1 MFETQIHWE
10 RPRSKAY
17 RRTAIGFGLSAI
29 GLGALCVDNVL
40 ELGYILSFAPELRKL
55 LLNPF
60 WRLGV
65 GGAITG
71 LTFLG
76 SYLLWLR
83 FDTST
88 WARASTLSLIMN
100 GTHVAFWFV
109 ANHAELGIPAQ
120 NIEHAWLRQQIS
132 QIMNWPELACWIVL
146 IRELNRIA
154 KVYDS
159 PDVEHARF
167 AAYPG
172 FVVLGMIVAV
182 LIAGVLTD
190 WTVWPLERV
199 VWLSP
204 MDSLMLATATTMI
217 MLAACLQMTL
227 ACWRSARLS
236 RILAKHAA
244 ENEQDPA
251 EHAWTVDHFDEDPW
265 GTRGDT
271 ADYPIW

>member
-1 MFETQIHWE
+1 MLDSQIHWD
-10 RPRSKAY
+10 RPHSKAF
-17 RRTAIGFGLSAI
+17 RRAAIGFGLSAI
-29 GLGALCVDNVL
+29 GLGALCADNVL

-83 FDTST
+83 FDTSK
-88 WARASTLSLIMN
+88 WARASTLLLIMN
-100 GTHVAFWFV
+100 GTHVAFWFA
-109 ANHAELGIPAQ
+109 ANHAELGFPEQ
-120 NIEHAWLRQQIS
+120 HIEHTWLRHQIS
-132 QIMNWPELACWIVL
+132 QIMNWTEFACWIAL

-154 KVYDS
+154 LEYEKPEVDQR
-159 PDVEHARF
+159 RF

-172 FVVLGMIVAV
+172 FVALGMIVAFAV
-182 LIAGVLTD
+182 GGMLTD
-190 WTVWPLERV
+190 WSVWPLERV

-217 MLAACLQMTL
+217 MLAACMQMTL
-227 ACWRSARLS
+227 ACWRSARLCVA
-236 RILAKHAA
+236 LADHSPDDDSA
-244 ENEQDPA
+244 QP
-251 EHAWTVDHFDEDPW
+251 AWTVDHFDEDPW
-265 GTRGDT
+265 GTRGNT
-271 ADYPIW
+271 ADYPVW